1 MDRGVVVGT
10 CENHELG
17 FFYKYLYGAVDWN
30 CTIDVTDKLEKK
42 NISSTGI
49 CIVNKGTDLVDM
61 PYSEIWGSVRQ
72 WSGSENEKSL
82 MDSIENQMEPQQ
94 KYEKPFKDAEFRN
107 IYNEEIYTCDLFW
120 DKSKVAYFTEDN
132 EEAYLMA
139 KEHSGWQCFYGGDL
153 SLQIKSLLSA
163 IEEN

>member
-1 MDRGVVVGT
+1 
-10 CENHELG
+10 
-17 FFYKYLYGAVDWN
+17 
-30 CTIDVTDKLEKK
+30 
-42 NISSTGI
+42 
-49 CIVNKGTDLVDM
+49 
-61 PYSEIWGSVRQ
+61 
-72 WSGSENEKSL
+72 

>member
-1 MDRGVVVGT
+1 M
-10 CENHELG
+10 
-17 FFYKYLYGAVDWN
+17 
-30 CTIDVTDKLEKK
+30 
-42 NISSTGI
+42 GI
-49 CIVNKGTDLVDM
+49 CQAMHQGVKMKKVG
-61 PYSEIWGSVRQ
+61 GFHR
-72 WSGSENEKSL
+72 K
-82 MDSIENQMEPQQ
+82 QMEPQQ

-139 KEHSGWQCFYGGDL
+139 KEHSVWQCFYSGDL
-153 SLQIKSLLSA
+153 SLQIKNLLSA